1 MNDSHSICEK
11 VRIGPEGFFESRTSS
26 ISPALA
32 TSTQAPDPLAV
43 LFFHASEP
51 YCCKLVTTAF
61 PFSHPPDYP
70 CWGSLLQ
77 PNESRAPRYSGKNER
92 DQVVT

>member
-1 MNDSHSICEK
+1 
-11 VRIGPEGFFESRTSS
+11 
-26 ISPALA
+26 
-32 TSTQAPDPLAV
+32 
-43 LFFHASEP
+43 
-51 YCCKLVTTAF
+51 LVTTAF